1 MAEKEFKRY
10 SLTFKQ
16 QVVREYEG
24 GASVPELMRKY
35 GIGGKQ
41 TIRTWVKQH
50 SRKGSEM
57 REATDRQMQGELEN
71 AKEKIEG
78 LEKLVAQLSLDKFM
92 LESCL
97 KVAERELGYEVKKN
111 DGTKQSGKRSG
122 NGRRA

>member
-1 MAEKEFKRY
+1 MAENTIKRY

-24 GASVPELMRKY
+24 GASVAELMRKY

-41 TIRTWVKQH
+41 TIRTWIQHH
-50 SRKGSEM
+50 SRKGRRTVTKEINDPQA
-57 REATDRQMQGELEN
+57 EVETL
-71 AKEKIEG
+71 KEKVASM
-78 LEKLVAQLSLDKFM
+78 EKLVAQLSLDKFM

-97 KVAERELGYEVKKN
+97 KVAERELGYEVKKS
-111 DGTKQSGKRSG
+111 DATKRSNKRSA